1 MAGAIEF
8 TDGGTVTTPKGFT
21 AGATYAGLK
30 TYADDKLDLGIL
42 LSDRQCPVAGVFTT
56 STVRSPSV
64 DLTQERIRAGNA
76 RALVINSGIANACV
90 GEQGLQDAR
99 DATAEAAEHLGL
111 KPEEV
116 LIGST
121 GVIGVELP
129 VALIRTG
136 IRRIEVSQDGGH
148 DLARAILTTDT
159 GPKACAASFECHGKS
174 VSIGGIAK
182 GAGMIHP
189 NMATMLCFL
198 TTDAQV
204 PAPFLQKVLKRAVDS
219 SFNMLSVDGDTSTN
233 DTVLLFAN
241 GAADAASIEEGSPE
255 GELFEEAVSLVC
267 THLTKEIARNGE
279 GATRLIEVVVEKA
292 ATLPSARL
300 AARTVVSSSLVKSAI
315 HGADPN
321 WGRILAALGRSGAEV
336 KEESI
341 ALYVNEVCIMEEGRP
356 VPFHRDA
363 VVALMQGPEVS
374 MRIRL
379 NLGEGYATAWGCD
392 LSEEYVTF
400 NSAYTT

>member
-1 MAGAIEF
+1 
-8 TDGGTVTTPKGFT
+8 
-21 AGATYAGLK
+21 
-30 TYADDKLDLGIL
+30 
-42 LSDRQCPVAGVFTT
+42 
-56 STVRSPSV
+56 
-64 DLTQERIRAGNA
+64 
-76 RALVINSGIANACV
+76 
-90 GEQGLQDAR
+90 
-99 DATAEAAEHLGL
+99 
-111 KPEEV
+111 
-116 LIGST
+116 
-121 GVIGVELP
+121 
-129 VALIRTG
+129 
-136 IRRIEVSQDGGH
+136 
-148 DLARAILTTDT
+148 
-159 GPKACAASFECHGKS
+159 
-174 VSIGGIAK
+174 
-182 GAGMIHP
+182 MIHP